1 VPSPGAVAANL
12 YQGSRSEYLAQ
23 YVFSMFG
30 TAALVP
36 HEADYGLDLFCTRT
50 RTDHGRAEPYAYYAV
65 QVKSTPDPWVFV
77 GASSVRWI
85 LKYPAP
91 LLFCVVEK
99 NVAEKVAR
107 FSVYQLI
114 ARFRAAV
121 MPDRPER
128 LTLVPGDPGATGQ
141 THRPAIGWDADGK
154 IQMGPPI
161 LQFTLDQLYEDDMS
175 RLIGEVLDYWIGND
189 LRNIL
194 RQQIGMRAASGPPD
208 YATNEA
214 PPPSGFGTFSM
225 TVVPAEVQQRAG
237 KTAAEHL
244 AWLGDVMLAGGD
256 PTGALL
262 AALLVRHLV
271 SEEDPRML
279 GFSPLSLYGDVG
291 SIAQQAFPD
300 VAEGGSVLGPF
311 DAILADLKRR
321 TQGSQ

>member
-1 VPSPGAVAANL
+1 MPSPGAVAANL

-50 RTDHGRAEPYAYYAV
+50 RTDRGRAEPYAYYAV
-65 QVKSTPDPWVFV
+65 QVKSTPDPWVFD
-77 GASSVRWI
+77 GPGSVKWI
-85 LKYPAP
+85 LEYPAP

-121 MPDRPER
+121 MPDPPRS
-128 LTLVPGDPGATGQ
+128 LTLVPGAPGATDQ
-141 THRPAIGWDADGK
+141 TRRPAIGWDADGRM
-154 IQMGPPI
+154 QMGPPI
-161 LQFTLDQLYEDDMS
+161 LRFTLDQLYDDDMS
-175 RLIGEVLDYWIGND
+175 RLIGDVLDYWIRND

-194 RQQIGMRAASGPPD
+194 RQQMGMRAASGPPD
-208 YATNEA
+208 YATNEV

-225 TVVPAEVQQRAG
+225 TVVPAEVQERAG

-244 AWLGDVMLAGGD
+244 DWVGQVMLASDD

-271 SEEDPRML
+271 SGEDPRTL
-279 GFSPLSLYGDVG
+279 GFSPASLYGRVG
-291 SIAQQAFPD
+291 GIVQQAFPD
-300 VAEGGSVLGPF
+300 VAGGGSVVGPF

-321 TQGSQ
+321 TQAGQ

>member
-1 VPSPGAVAANL
+1 MPSPGAVAANL

-77 GASSVRWI
+77 GAGSVRWI
-85 LKYPAP
+85 LEYPAP

-99 NVAEKVAR
+99 NVTKKVAR

-121 MPDRPER
+121 VPDQPER
-128 LTLVPGDPGATGQ
+128 LTLVPGDPGATDQ
-141 THRPAIGWDADGK
+141 THRPAIGWDSDGK
-154 IQMGPPI
+154 MQMGPPI

-175 RLIGEVLDYWIGND
+175 RLIGDVLDYWIGND

-208 YATNEA
+208 YATNEV

-225 TVVPAEVQQRAG
+225 TVVPPEVQERAG

-244 AWLGDVMLAGGD
+244 AWLGEVMLAGGD

-271 SEEDPRML
+271 SDEDPRIL

-291 SIAQQAFPD
+291 GIAQQAFPD
-300 VAEGGSVLGPF
+300 VAGGGSVLGPF

>member
-1 VPSPGAVAANL
+1 MPSPGAVAANL
-12 YQGSRSEYLAQ
+12 YQGTRSEYLAQ
-23 YVFSMFG
+23 YVFSVFG

-50 RTDHGRAEPYAYYAV
+50 RTDRGRAEPYAYYAV
-65 QVKSTPDPWVFV
+65 QIKSTPDPWVFE
-77 GASSVRWI
+77 GPGSVRWI
-85 LKYPAP
+85 LQYPAP

-99 NVAEKVAR
+99 NLAKKVAQ

-121 MPDRPER
+121 MPDQPEK
-128 LTLVPGDPGATGQ
+128 LTPVPGEPGATDQ

-154 IQMGPPI
+154 MQMGPPI
-161 LQFTLDQLYEDDMS
+161 LQFTLDQLYEDDMA
-175 RLIGEVLDYWIGND
+175 RLIGDVLDYWIVND

-194 RQQIGMRAASGPPD
+194 RQQMGMRAASGPPD
-208 YATNEA
+208 YATNEV

-225 TVVPAEVQQRAG
+225 TVVSPEVQERAR

-244 AWLGDVMLAGGD
+244 EWLGEVMLAGGD
-256 PTGALL
+256 ATGALL
-262 AALLVRHLV
+262 AALMVRHLV
-271 SEEDPRML
+271 ADENPREL
-279 GFSPLSLYGDVG
+279 GFSPISLYGQVG
-291 SIAQQAFPD
+291 GIAQQAFQD
-300 VAEGGSVLGPF
+300 VGGGGSVVGPF